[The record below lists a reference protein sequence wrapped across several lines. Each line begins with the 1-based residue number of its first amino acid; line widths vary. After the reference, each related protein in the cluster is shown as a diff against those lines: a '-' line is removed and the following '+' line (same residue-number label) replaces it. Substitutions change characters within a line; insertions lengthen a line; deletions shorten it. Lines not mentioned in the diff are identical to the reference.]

1 ESMIRSTL
9 RSTSLIPK
17 MEHQPKQRTATEQA
31 TMDFIPSTQ
40 TPAERE
46 PDIDIPAVDSSFED
60 DEDMKESSRF
70 TPDSEQIQE
79 QGDISPIPEPV
90 QDESPLQETYGPPDV
105 SYRSIARDI
114 YLSTK
119 RKRLFYGGSACSTR
133 TN

>member
-1 ESMIRSTL
+1 IRSTL

-70 TPDSEQIQE
+70 TPDSEQIRSRGIFLPYRNQYKMKVHYKKHMLSPRCILSVNCK
-79 QGDISPIPEPV
+79 GHIS
-90 QDESPLQETYGPPDV
+90 
-105 SYRSIARDI
+105 
-114 YLSTK
+114 
-119 RKRLFYGGSACSTR
+119 
-133 TN
+133 